1 MEELFKLLQAANG
14 MTPMGII
21 ALLGAII
28 WMLVKGQKQVVGKM
42 DTLSNNHL
50 HELPELVENSRKTV
64 DVLQRIEV
72 SLGSNF
78 GSIHAKLDD
87 K

>member
-1 MEELFKLLQAANG
+1 MNELLELLTAANG

-21 ALLGAII
+21 ALMGTII
-28 WMLVKGQKQVVGKM
+28 FLLIRGKQQVEK
-42 DTLSNNHL
+42 LSNNHL

-72 SLGSNF
+72 SLGGNF
-78 GSIHAKLDD
+78 AQINGKLDNLNENT
-87 K
+87 

>member
-1 MEELFKLLQAANG
+1 MEELQELLKAANG
-14 MTPMGII
+14 MSPMGII
-21 ALLGAII
+21 ALMATII
-28 WMLVKGQKQVVGKM
+28 WLLVKGRQQVAK
-42 DTLSNNHL
+42 LSDNHL

-72 SLGSNF
+72 GLAGNF
-78 GSIHAKLDD
+78 AEIKTKLDE